1 MRLLPILTAL
11 VVAAVLYGVVIER
24 DRLLEFARQAAP
36 AAPGAEQAETAGA
49 VNTEEAETEVDVP
62 ANEAPDGAIKV
73 MARTSQAQEIDAQV
87 LVRGETEAARMVE
100 VMAETT
106 GRVVSEP
113 LRKGAFVEDG
123 EILCR
128 LDPGTREVSL
138 AEAEAALADARARVP
153 EAESRIPEA
162 EARVAEA
169 EAALNEANINANAAN
184 RLSESGF
191 ASETRVA
198 STTAGVRSAE
208 AAVSSARAGLEAAR
222 SGLESSKASIE
233 SAEAAVARAEDE
245 LEKTTIKAPF
255 AGLLES
261 DTAELGALMQSGG
274 MGGAP
279 CATILQLDPIKLVG
293 FVPETEV
300 GRIEVGA
307 RAGARLT
314 EGGDIEG
321 RVTFV
326 SRSADPLTRTFR
338 VEVTAPNEGLG
349 ISAGQTAEI
358 VIEAEGELAHLL
370 PQSAMT
376 LNDDGQIGVRTVSEE
391 DTALFMSVEI
401 LRDTARGIYVGGLP
415 ETVDV
420 ILLGQEYVT
429 DGVAVAPSYEE
440 IIQ

>member
-1 MRLLPILTAL
+1 MRLLPLLTAL
-11 VVAAVLYGVVIER
+11 LVAAALYGIVIER
-24 DRLLEFARQAAP
+24 DRLLNFARDIAP
-36 AAPGAEQAETAGA
+36 SALSGEAPSAPEETAAEATPEPAPEPEAEAKGA
-49 VNTEEAETEVDVP
+49 V
-62 ANEAPDGAIKV
+62 KV
-73 MARTSQAQEIDAQV
+73 MARASTAQEIDAQV
-87 LVRGETEAARMVE
+87 LLRGETEAARMVE

-106 GRVVSEP
+106 GRVISDP
-113 LRKGAFVEDG
+113 LRKGAFVEAG
-123 EILCR
+123 EALCV

-138 AEAEAALADARARVP
+138 AEAEASLADARSRVP
-153 EAESRIPEA
+153 EAEARIPEA

-169 EAALNEANINANAAN
+169 EAALEEANINANAAN

-191 ASETRVA
+191 ASDTRVA
-198 STTAGVRSAE
+198 ATTAGVRSAE
-208 AAVSSARAGLEAAR
+208 AAVSSARAGLESARAGVESTKAA
-222 SGLESSKASIE
+222 IE

-245 LEKTTIKAPF
+245 LAKTTIKAPF

-307 RAGARLT
+307 PAGARLT
-314 EGGDIEG
+314 EGGEIAG

-326 SRSADPLTRTFR
+326 SRSADPVTRTFR
-338 VEVTAPNEGLG
+338 VEVTADNAGLA

-358 VIEAEGELAHLL
+358 VIEAEGEPAHLL
-370 PQSAMT
+370 PQSALT
-376 LNDDGQIGVRTVSEE
+376 LNDEGQIGVRTVTEE
-391 DTALFMSVEI
+391 RTALFLPVEI
-401 LRDTARGIYVGGLP
+401 LRDTARGIFVGGLP
-415 ETVDV
+415 DEVDV

-429 DGVAVAPSYEE
+429 DGVPVAPSYEE
-440 IIQ
+440 ILQ